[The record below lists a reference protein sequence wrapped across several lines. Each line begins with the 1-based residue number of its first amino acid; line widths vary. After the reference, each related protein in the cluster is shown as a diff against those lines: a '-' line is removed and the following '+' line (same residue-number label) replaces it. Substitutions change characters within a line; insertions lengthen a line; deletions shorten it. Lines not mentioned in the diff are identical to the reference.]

1 VNGPGE
7 LTLTSIVLFTLGAYG
22 VAAGAAAGEQSVVAV
37 GVFAFALFVLGI
49 VIPIVS
55 LSRLEVEA
63 WASPDAMVGAR
74 HDLHLRLRGQVGRVE
89 VRVVDPPGE
98 WWRTASPADG
108 LIPRV
113 AAHRGVFDTIRVE
126 LRSSAPL
133 GVFVRVRFVRIRL
146 PVPLHVG
153 PRPILAAPRL
163 WPRPDNAAL
172 SNVSSS
178 VHGAGDT
185 VRAVRP
191 YVPGD
196 AARLVHWPTSARR
209 GSLVVREHEPPPALG
224 VALVVDLSGS
234 AEDAENAASRA
245 AGIGRA
251 TLAAGGAVWCCTH
264 EADGPV
270 SAPVANARDLGR
282 RLARAEPGDPGVAP
296 DGWSIEVVRS

>member
-22 VAAGAAAGEQSVVAV
+22 VAAGAASGEQSVVAV
-37 GVFAFALFVLGI
+37 GVFAFTLFVLGI

-55 LSRLEVEA
+55 LSHLDVEA

-74 HDLHLRLRGQVGRVE
+74 HDLHLRIHGRAARVE

-98 WWRTASPADG
+98 WWRSAAPAEG
-108 LIPRV
+108 VIPRV
-113 AAHRGVFDTIRVE
+113 AARRGVFPTIRVE

-133 GVFVRVRFVRIRL
+133 GVFVRSRFVRVEL
-146 PVPLHVG
+146 AVPLTVA
-153 PRPILAAPRL
+153 PRPTPAAPRL
-163 WPRPDNAAL
+163 WPRPDDAAL
-172 SNVSSS
+172 SSASSIFY
-178 VHGAGDT
+178 GAGDT

-196 AARLVHWPTSARR
+196 AARLVHWPSSARS

-224 VALVVDLSGS
+224 VALVVDLTGPI
-234 AEDAENAASRA
+234 ENAEIAAGRA

-251 TLAAGGAVWCCTH
+251 TLAAGGAVWCCTR
-264 EADGPV
+264 EAGGPV
-270 SAPVANARDLGR
+270 SAPVTSPRELGR
-282 RLARAEPGDPGVAP
+282 RLAAAEPGEPGAAP
-296 DGWSIEVVRS
+296 EGWSVELVRA

>member
-1 VNGPGE
+1 
-7 LTLTSIVLFTLGAYG
+7 
-22 VAAGAAAGEQSVVAV
+22 
-37 GVFAFALFVLGI
+37 
-49 VIPIVS
+49 
-55 LSRLEVEA
+55 
-63 WASPDAMVGAR
+63 MVCER
-74 HDLHLRLRGQVGRVE
+74 HESHLRLHGHLCRVE

-126 LRSSAPL
+126 LRSSAPV

-163 WPRPDNAAL
+163 WPRPDDAAL
-172 SNVSSS
+172 SNASRP

-224 VALVVDLSGS
+224 VALVVDLSGP
-234 AEDAENAASRA
+234 ADDAESAASPA
-245 AGIGRA
+245 AWIGRA
-251 TLAAGGAVWCCTH
+251 TLAAGGAVWSCTRA
-264 EADGPV
+264 ADGPV
-270 SAPVANARDLGR
+270 SAPVADARDLGR
-282 RLARAEPGDPGVAP
+282 RLARAEPGEPGAPP
-296 DGWSIEVVRS
+296 DGWSVEVVRA